1 MNTVFN
7 TWSLIKVILKIE
19 RPFQLWTSQRP
30 RTAFFNS
37 ASLKRNTLCFLQR
50 KNSTPVMAIA
60 SSIAKAKFW
69 QKGKGIQQL
78 QKNFKVNDRFLR
90 ERRNTECIFV

>member
-1 MNTVFN
+1 
-7 TWSLIKVILKIE
+7 
-19 RPFQLWTSQRP
+19 
-30 RTAFFNS
+30 
-37 ASLKRNTLCFLQR
+37 
-50 KNSTPVMAIA
+50 MAIA

-90 ERRNTECIFV
+90 EKKYRVHFRLNVPKNVVGI